1 MVFPHQ
7 GRRQFNDSFVHGLET
22 RATGNT
28 GRCVSL
34 WFVLFFAFAFFSAVP
49 SAALAEL
56 AAARLNSI
64 FPPGGQAG
72 STFKVVFGGKDLEG
86 ASAVHFSRSG
96 ISAKLIS
103 TSAFEASFELT
114 IAADVAPGRCD
125 ARIIGTHGISN
136 VRAIWIGAE
145 REVAAAADN
154 TSEQKAMPLEVNSAT
169 AERCAERGMQFYSI
183 PLVTGQ
189 QIVIE
194 CVASQID
201 SRMHPVMLLSDSS
214 GREIARSRRGGILS
228 FAAPAEGR
236 YVLCVH
242 DLLFRGGAEFPYHVA
257 VTTRPHVDAVFPP
270 VARVGS
276 KSKYTVYGRD
286 LPGGSKS
293 GFRGEDGGALEQL
306 EVEIAVPQPSM
317 EDLRAVFEY
326 RLASDAG
333 LSNPVQ
339 LALGDFQRWGRF
351 AGPGQPEPFEF
362 TARKGEAFW
371 LEILSD
377 RLGVP
382 SAPDLLVQRVVKDGK
397 GGQRTEDVRDVNGTD
412 PGSAARV
419 PMDGL
424 PTRDVAFAMTFPQ
437 AGTYRVTPR
446 NLFDCG
452 EDSLAS
458 YALAVGPVAPDFALT
473 ATPAVFVRNTG
484 QTVQPTGGILLRR
497 GGTFPIDVSLYRR
510 GGFEGEVQLT
520 CEGLPEGVS
529 ASGLIPASQTEGVL
543 FLSAS
548 ESAKPWAGAARIV
561 GRGAGP
567 GGPIT
572 RQAGYRTIVWGGA
585 SETESP
591 QVRSCD
597 DFAFAVSDE
606 PAPLA
611 IGVAPGKSATL
622 AGGRK
627 LHVPLHLIA
636 RSEIAGPL
644 QIKPLGLQQLL
655 PLAETAVTVAK
666 DEAVLEADLG
676 QALRPG
682 KHVLYLEVTGTV
694 RSEKKGGPAFS
705 GTFYSEPI
713 VVDTSRG

>member
-1 MVFPHQ
+1 MTV
-7 GRRQFNDSFVHGLET
+7 
-22 RATGNT
+22 
-28 GRCVSL
+28 
-34 WFVLFFAFAFFSAVP
+34 
-49 SAALAEL
+49 
-56 AAARLNSI
+56 
-64 FPPGGQAG
+64 
-72 STFKVVFGGKDLEG
+72 
-86 ASAVHFSRSG
+86 
-96 ISAKLIS
+96 
-103 TSAFEASFELT
+103 
-114 IAADVAPGRCD
+114 AADVAPGPCE
-125 ARIIGTHGISN
+125 ARLIGAQGISN

-154 TSEQKAMPLEVNSAT
+154 TSAQKAMPLEVNTAT
-169 AERCAERGMQFYSI
+169 AERCVERGMQFYSI
-183 PLVTGQ
+183 PLTAGQ
-189 QIVIE
+189 HVVIE
-194 CVASQID
+194 CIASQID
-201 SRMHPVMLLSDSS
+201 SRMQPVMLLSDPS
-214 GREIARSRRGGILS
+214 GREVARSRRGGVLD
-228 FAAPAEGR
+228 FVPPAEGR
-236 YVLCVH
+236 YLLCVH
-242 DLLFRGGAEFPYHVA
+242 DLLFHGGAEFPYHLA
-257 VTTRPHVDAVFPP
+257 VTTRPHLDAIFPP
-270 VARVGS
+270 VARAGS
-276 KSKYTVYGRD
+276 RSKYTVYGRN

-293 GFRGEDGGALEQL
+293 GFRDTDAAVLEQL
-306 EVEIAVPQPSM
+306 EVEIVVPAASM
-317 EDLRAVFEY
+317 ADARPAFEY

-339 LALGDFQRWGRF
+339 LVLGDFQRCGRF
-351 AGPGQPEPFEF
+351 AGSGETEPFEL
-362 TARKGEAFW
+362 TARKGEALW

-382 SAPDLLVQRVVKDGK
+382 SAPDLLVQRVAKDSK
-397 GGQRTEDVRDVNGTD
+397 GGKRTEDVRDVNGMD

-419 PMDGL
+419 PTNGL
-424 PTRDVAFAMTFPQ
+424 PTRDVAFAITLPP

-446 NLFDCG
+446 NLFDSSD
-452 EDSLAS
+452 DSLAS
-458 YALAVGPVAPDFALT
+458 YALAVGPAVPDFELT
-473 ATPAVFVRNTG
+473 ATPSVVIRNTG

-543 FLSAS
+543 FLTAS
-548 ESAKPWAGAARIV
+548 DSAKPWAGAARIV

-572 RQAGYRTIVWGGA
+572 RQAGYRTIVWGAA

-591 QVRSCD
+591 LVRSCD

-606 PAPLA
+606 PAPLVIA
-611 IGVAPGKSATL
+611 VAAGKSATL
-622 AGGRK
+622 SGGRK
-627 LHVPLHLIA
+627 LHVPLHIMT
-636 RSEIAGPL
+636 RGEIAGSL

-666 DEAVLEADLG
+666 DEAAFDGDLG

-694 RSEKKGGPAFS
+694 RSERKGGPTFS